1 MTIATRGGARR
12 DAVSAGPGAVL
23 VLLAAMLGFF
33 MTALDA
39 TAVNVALPGIGRSL
53 GGGTAG
59 LQWVVDGYTLMFA
72 ALLVSAG
79 AVSDRAGALGVYRVG
94 LVVFVLASAACGA
107 APRMWFLVLARVAQG
122 SAAAVM
128 MPASLALVRQAFGDP
143 VRRARAIAQWT
154 VGGAVAIV
162 AGPLAGGV
170 LTSAVSWRLIFVL
183 NLPAG
188 LAALALLRRAPVS
201 PVLSRRDAPLDLPGQ
216 VTLVVALAALTFGI
230 IEGGSAAAGFGSP
243 LVALSLALCVVA
255 AGLFAVVEA
264 RAAAPMIPFGLFR
277 SRTVLFCAAA
287 GFTVNGTFY
296 GLIFVFSLFFQRV
309 LGLSPVSAGLMFLPM
324 TALVSVTNLASV
336 RIAARSGPRR
346 PIWTGLLG
354 AAAGLCTLLAVSGT
368 TDRYLVAGL
377 LVPVGLGLGLAV
389 PSLTAMLLESLPGS
403 QAGLAAGVY
412 NSVRQVGGTVA
423 VAVFGALV
431 AQRAS
436 FGAGMRASLLI
447 LAIMVAATALGALLL
462 PAQRRL
468 RRASLANRYRTQR
481 AGRTDPWS
489 DRSDRTGR
497 RPLQP

>member
-1 MTIATRGGARR
+1 MRGRVDSMTITTRGRARQGM
-12 DAVSAGPGAVL
+12 AAPAPAAL
-23 VLLAAMLGFF
+23 VLLAALLGFF

-79 AVSDRAGALGVYRVG
+79 TVSDRAGARRVFRVG

-107 APRMWFLVLARVAQG
+107 APHIWFLVLARVVQG

-128 MPASLALVRQAFGDP
+128 MPASLALVRQAFADP
-143 VRRARAIAQWT
+143 ARRARAIARWT
-154 VGGAVAIV
+154 VGGAVAVV

-188 LAALALLRRAPVS
+188 VVAIALLRRAPAS
-201 PVLSRRDAPLDLPGQ
+201 PRRDAPLDLAGQ
-216 VTLVVALAALTFGI
+216 VTLVLALAALTFGI
-230 IEGGSAAAGFGSP
+230 IEGGSAGFGSP
-243 LVALSLALCVVA
+243 LVLGSLALSVVA
-255 AGLFAVVEA
+255 AGLFTLAER
-264 RAAAPMIPFGLFR
+264 RAAAPMVPLGLFR
-277 SRTVLFCAAA
+277 SRTVLFCVTA
-287 GFTVNGTFY
+287 GFTVNWTFY

-324 TALVSVTNLASV
+324 TALISVSNLASA

-354 AAAGLCTLLAVSGT
+354 AAAGLSVLAAVSGT
-368 TDRYLVAGL
+368 TDRYLLAGL
-377 LVPVGLGLGLAV
+377 LVPVSLGLGLVV
-389 PSLTAMLLESLPGS
+389 PSLTAMLLETLPGS

-412 NSVRQVGGTVA
+412 NSARQVGGTVG

-431 AQRAS
+431 AQRTS
-436 FGAGMRASLLI
+436 FGTGMRDSLLI
-447 LAIMVAATALGALLL
+447 VTVLVAATALGALLL
-462 PAQRRL
+462 PMSRHE
-468 RRASLANRYRTQR
+468 
-481 AGRTDPWS
+481 
-489 DRSDRTGR
+489 
-497 RPLQP
+497 

>member
-1 MTIATRGGARR
+1 MTIETKGRARR
-12 DAVSAGPGAVL
+12 DTASAAPAPGPAL
-23 VLLAAMLGFF
+23 VLMAALLGFF

-79 AVSDRAGALGVYRVG
+79 AVSDRAGARRVFRVG
-94 LVVFVLASAACGA
+94 LVVFVLASTACGA
-107 APRMWFLVLARVAQG
+107 APRMWFLVLARVVQG

-128 MPASLALVRQAFGDP
+128 MPASLALVRQAFADP
-143 VRRARAIAQWT
+143 AGRARAIARWT

-170 LTSAVSWRLIFVL
+170 LTSAVSWRLIFVV

-188 LAALALLRRAPVS
+188 VVALALLRRAPAS
-201 PVLSRRDAPLDLPGQ
+201 PRRAAPLDLPGQ
-216 VTLVVALAALTFGI
+216 VTLVVALAALTLGI
-230 IEGGSAAAGFGSP
+230 IEGGSAGFESP
-243 LVALSLALCVVA
+243 LVLWSLVLCVAA
-255 AGLFAVVEA
+255 AGLFALTEA
-264 RAAAPMIPFGLFR
+264 RARAPMIPLGLFR
-277 SRTVLFCAAA
+277 SRTVLLCAAA
-287 GFTVNGTFY
+287 GFAVNGTFY

-309 LGLSPVSAGLMFLPM
+309 LGLSPVDAGLMFLPM
-324 TALVSVTNLASV
+324 TALVSVTNLASA

-354 AAAGLCTLLAVSGT
+354 ATAGLSALVAVSGT
-368 TDRYLVAGL
+368 TDRYLLAGL

-389 PSLTAMLLESLPGS
+389 PSLTAMLLETLPGS

-431 AQRAS
+431 ARRTA
-436 FGAGMRASLLI
+436 FGAGMRDSLLI
-447 LAIMVAATALGALLL
+447 LTVMVAVTAFGALFL
-462 PAQRRL
+462 PPRRL
-468 RRASLANRYRTQR
+468 
-481 AGRTDPWS
+481 G
-489 DRSDRTGR
+489 G
-497 RPLQP
+497 

>member
-1 MTIATRGGARR
+1 MTIEIKGRARR
-12 DAVSAGPGAVL
+12 DTASASAAPAPGPAL
-23 VLLAAMLGFF
+23 ILMAALLGFF

-79 AVSDRAGALGVYRVG
+79 AVSDRAGARRVFRAG

-107 APRMWFLVLARVAQG
+107 APRMWFLVLARVVQG
-122 SAAAVM
+122 GAAAVM
-128 MPASLALVRQAFGDP
+128 MPASLALVRQAFADP
-143 VRRARAIAQWT
+143 ARRARAIAQWT

-188 LAALALLRRAPVS
+188 VVALALLRRTPAS
-201 PVLSRRDAPLDLPGQ
+201 PRREAPLDLPGQ
-216 VTLVVALAALTFGI
+216 VTLVVALAALTLGI
-230 IEGGSAAAGFGSP
+230 IEGGSGGFGSP
-243 LVALSLALCVVA
+243 LVLSSLSLAVLA
-255 AGLFAVVEA
+255 GGLFALAEA
-264 RAAAPMIPFGLFR
+264 RARTPMIPLGLFR
-277 SRTVLFCAAA
+277 SRIVLFCAAA

-309 LGLSPVSAGLMFLPM
+309 LALSPVDAGLMFLPM
-324 TALVSVTNLASV
+324 TALVSVTNLASA

-354 AAAGLCTLLAVSGT
+354 ATAGLSALVAVSGT
-368 TDRYLVAGL
+368 TDRCLLAGL

-389 PSLTAMLLESLPGS
+389 PSLTAMLLETLPGS

-431 AQRAS
+431 ARRTT
-436 FGAGMRASLLI
+436 FGAGMRDSLLI
-447 LAIMVAATALGALLL
+447 LTVMVAATGLGTLFL
-462 PAQRRL
+462 PARR
-468 RRASLANRYRTQR
+468 
-481 AGRTDPWS
+481 G
-489 DRSDRTGR
+489 
-497 RPLQP
+497 